1 VEKET
6 DTRQSL
12 EKAGTPESPGN
23 NGQETAFDPRAFRQA
38 LGQFA
43 TGVAIITAEGDD
55 AAAIGITMS
64 SFNSVSLDP
73 PLVLFSVDRKANS
86 LKAMLEAKGFAVNIL
101 SRSQEHLSN
110 QFAKALTDKWSDV
123 EHTLGHAQAPLLHGA
138 LAHFECEPYAHY
150 DGGDHVIFVGRVVRF
165 STRPDL
171 DPLIFFRGKYC
182 DLTTETRPA
191 PQWPLPIHY

>member
-1 VEKET
+1 MENKI
-6 DTRQSL
+6 DNRQSL
-12 EKAGTPESPGN
+12 ATAENPGSGRATEHES
-23 NGQETAFDPRAFRQA
+23 TFDPKAFRQA

-55 AAAIGITMS
+55 SSAIGMTMS

-73 PLVLFSVDRKANS
+73 PLVLFSVDRKAHS
-86 LKAMLEAKGFAVNIL
+86 LDAMLQAKGYAVNIL
-101 SRSQEHLSN
+101 SRSQEKLSN
-110 QFAKALTDKWSDV
+110 QFAKALTNKWSDV
-123 EHTLGHAQAPLLHGA
+123 EHTPGHAQAPLLHGA
-138 LAHFECEPYAHY
+138 LVHFECEPYAHY
-150 DGGDHVIFVGRVVRF
+150 DGGDHVIFVGRVLRF
-165 STRPDL
+165 SMRTDL